1 MAQKEHVIRGRR
13 QVDLLASP
21 LRQRIV
27 GVVASDGPCSA
38 REIAS
43 ELGLQ
48 PSALYYHLRK
58 LTTAGLLVSEGLR
71 SAARRPEEIFRT
83 RGRVVRVRYDVRD
96 RRLRGVIARAV
107 GAALRLAE
115 RDFKRGARLAEARNS
130 GPQRNL
136 AASRTSGWLSRS
148 DLAAV
153 NRHLAEIEAIL
164 ERGRRGPGR
173 RLQAFTWLLA
183 PLEVREEL

>member
-1 MAQKEHVIRGRR
+1 MIRGRR
-13 QVDLLASP
+13 QVELLASP
-21 LRQRIV
+21 LRQRMI
-27 GVVASDGPCSA
+27 GVVASEGPCSA

-43 ELGLQ
+43 ELGLP

-58 LTTAGLLVSEGLR
+58 LTAAGLLVSAGMR
-71 SAARRPEEIFRT
+71 RATRRPEELFRSL
-83 RGRVVRVRYDVRD
+83 GRSMQVRYDVRD
-96 RRLRGVIARAV
+96 TGLRAPIARAV

-148 DLAAV
+148 DLAGV
-153 NRHLAEIEAIL
+153 NRRLAEIETIL

-173 RLQAFTWLLA
+173 RLQALTVLLA
-183 PLEVREEL
+183 PLEVREES